1 MVALNSSLRKLFI
14 IYWRREKE
22 ILLQEPPLVV
32 SPRIVAII
40 MVCHIIIIMYAAIL
54 RHFFEGP
61 IMTSCNSRGTSFL
74 SKIYVQHTEFVSSL
88 YATTF
93 RIVILPIF
101 SDNMPFP
108 KKKDLAYKMW
118 KNVISKS
125 VSIFRRKLADNI
137 FPLKKRVLV

>member
-1 MVALNSSLRKLFI
+1 MVALLISQKTFYHLLKKGKRNSSSRA
-14 IYWRREKE
+14 
-22 ILLQEPPLVV
+22 PPLVV

-61 IMTSCNSRGTSFL
+61 IMTSCNGRGTSFL
-74 SKIYVQHTEFVSSL
+74 SKIYVQHTGFVSSL
-88 YATTF
+88 YTTTF

-108 KKKDLAYKMW
+108 KKKDHAYKMW
-118 KNVISKS
+118 KKCD
-125 VSIFRRKLADNI
+125 K
-137 FPLKKRVLV
+137 

>member
-1 MVALNSSLRKLFI
+1 MIVAAESIVHLLEPQGHGGTTHLSENFLSSIEEGKKKFFF
-14 IYWRREKE
+14 
-22 ILLQEPPLVV
+22 QSPPWYLV

-74 SKIYVQHTEFVSSL
+74 SKIYVQHTGFVSSL
-88 YATTF
+88 YATITF
-93 RIVILPIF
+93 HIVILPIF

-108 KKKDLAYKMW
+108 KKKKDLAY
-118 KNVISKS
+118 
-125 VSIFRRKLADNI
+125 
-137 FPLKKRVLV
+137 